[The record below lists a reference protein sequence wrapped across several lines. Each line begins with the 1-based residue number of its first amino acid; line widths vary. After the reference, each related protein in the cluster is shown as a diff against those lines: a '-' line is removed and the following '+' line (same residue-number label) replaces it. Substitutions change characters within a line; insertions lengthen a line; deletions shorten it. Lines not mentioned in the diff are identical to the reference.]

1 MEYHWYKASSMTS
14 SREKIQ
20 NELSSIL
27 EDFVSYCSVW
37 TFLNLQVFMF
47 ILSSHILFLWV
58 FWVYEH
64 VFLCV
69 YICFLCF
76 SFGYFFSYF
85 ALCFLRFILLL
96 GLRLFL
102 MRAKKEGYE
111 LGSKSM
117 WKDLD
122 LGVRGGKTLINILY
136 EINLFS
142 S

>member
-1 MEYHWYKASSMTS
+1 MEYQWYKASSMTS

-27 EDFVSYCSVW
+27 KDFVSYCSVW
-37 TFLNLQVFMF
+37 TFFKLTSLYVYIIISYFIFMGF
-47 ILSSHILFLWV
+47 LSVWTCFSLCLYMFLVLFLW
-58 FWVYEH
+58 
-64 VFLCV
+64 L
-69 YICFLCF
+69 
-76 SFGYFFSYF
+76 FFFYF

-102 MRAKKEGYE
+102 MRAKKEGSE
-111 LGSKSM
+111 SGSKSM

-122 LGVRGGKTLINILY
+122 PGVRGGKTLINILY